1 MRIMVVDD
9 SSCARMFIEKCL
21 EIIGLADADLVEA
34 GDGKEALDKIKEQ
47 PVDLLITDLS
57 MPVMDGEALLKWVKG
72 TPELQDIPILVISSA
87 GNPAREKK
95 LLELGAFAV
104 LGKPVS
110 PVTMLKT
117 LEPFLE
123 QKEDEE

>member
-1 MRIMVVDD
+1 MRIMIVDD

-21 EIIGLADADLVEA
+21 EIIGLADAELFTA

-57 MPVMDGEALLKWVKG
+57 MPVMDGEELLKWVKG
-72 TPELQDIPILVISSA
+72 SPELKDLPVLVISSA
-87 GNPAREKK
+87 GNPAREEK
-95 LLELGAFAV
+95 LLQLGAFAV

-110 PVTMLKT
+110 PVNLLKT
-117 LEPFLE
+117 LGPLID
-123 QKEDEE
+123 QKEGR

>member
-21 EIIGLADADLVEA
+21 EIIGLADAELFTA
-34 GDGKEALDKIKEQ
+34 SDGKEALDKIKEQ
-47 PVDLLITDLS
+47 PLDLLITDLS
-57 MPVMDGEALLKWVKG
+57 MPVMDGEALLKWVKE
-72 TPELQDIPILVISSA
+72 TPEFQNLPVLVISSA

-110 PVTMLKT
+110 PVTLLKT
-117 LEPFLE
+117 LEPLLE
-123 QKEDEE
+123 QREEE

>member
-1 MRIMVVDD
+1 MMRIIVADD
-9 SSCARMFIEKCL
+9 SSCARMFIKKCL
-21 EIIGLADADLVEA
+21 EIVGLADAEITEA
-34 GDGKEALDKIKEQ
+34 ENGKEALDKIQ
-47 PVDLLITDLS
+47 AQSFDLLITDLS

-72 TPELQDIPILVISSA
+72 TPELLNLPVLVISSA

-110 PVTMLKT
+110 SVVLLKA
-117 LEPFLE
+117 LEPLLE
-123 QKEDEE
+123 KEEDE

>member
-21 EIIGLADADLVEA
+21 EIIGLADSEIIVA
-34 GDGKEALDKIKEQ
+34 GDGKEALDKLKEQ
-47 PVDLLITDLS
+47 PVDLLLTDLS
-57 MPVMDGEALLKWVKG
+57 MPVMDGESLLKWIKG
-72 TPELQDIPILVISSA
+72 TPELQDLPVLVISSA

-110 PVTMLKT
+110 PVTLLKT
-117 LEPFLE
+117 LEPLIE
-123 QKEDEE
+123 QKEED

>member
-1 MRIMVVDD
+1 MMRIMVADD
-9 SSCARMFIEKCL
+9 SSCARMFISKCL
-21 EIIGLADADLVEA
+21 EIVGLTDAEIIEADN
-34 GDGKEALDKIKEQ
+34 GKEALDKLKEQ
-47 PVDLLITDLS
+47 AFDLLITDLS

-72 TPELQDIPILVISSA
+72 TPELQKLPVLVISSA

-117 LEPFLE
+117 LEPLLE
-123 QKEDEE
+123 QRGDD

>member
-21 EIIGLADADLVEA
+21 EIIGLADAELFTA
-34 GDGKEALDKIKEQ
+34 SDGKEALDKIKEQ
-47 PVDLLITDLS
+47 PLDLLITDLS
-57 MPVMDGEALLKWVKG
+57 MPVMDGEALLKWVKE
-72 TPELQDIPILVISSA
+72 TPEFQNLPVLVISSA
-87 GNPAREKK
+87 GNPAREEK

-110 PVTMLKT
+110 PVTLLKT
-117 LEPFLE
+117 LEPLLE
-123 QKEDEE
+123 QQEEE

>member
-21 EIIGLADADLVEA
+21 GIIGLDDAEIIVA
-34 GDGKEALDKIKEQ
+34 GDGKEALDMIKEQ
-47 PVDLLITDLS
+47 SLDLLITDLS
-57 MPVMDGEALLKWVKG
+57 MPVLDGESLLKWVKG
-72 TPELQDIPILVISSA
+72 TPELQDLPVLVISSA

-104 LGKPVS
+104 LGKPIS
-110 PVTMLKT
+110 PVTLLKT
-117 LEPFLE
+117 LEPLLE
-123 QKEDEE
+123 EKED

>member
-9 SSCARMFIEKCL
+9 SICARMFIEKCL
-21 EIIGLADADLVEA
+21 KIIGLNDAELIEA
-34 GDGKEALDKIKEQ
+34 GNGKEALDKIKEHSF
-47 PVDLLITDLS
+47 DLLITDLS

-72 TPELQDIPILVISSA
+72 TPELQEIPILVISSA

-110 PVTMLKT
+110 PVTMLKV
-117 LEPFLE
+117 LEPLLE
-123 QKEDEE
+123 QSEDE

>member
-1 MRIMVVDD
+1 MRIMIVDD

-21 EIIGLADADLVEA
+21 EIIGLVDAELFEA

-47 PVDLLITDLS
+47 PLDLLITDLS
-57 MPVMDGEALLKWVKG
+57 MPVMDGESLLKWVKG
-72 TPELQDIPILVISSA
+72 TPELQDIPVLVISSA

-110 PVTMLKT
+110 PVMMLKT
-117 LEPFLE
+117 LEPLLE
-123 QKEDEE
+123 QKEDE